1 MGYIREKL
9 TIKGNKGSTE
19 VDAFFDSGSKRTF
32 ILKEKAEPICDIQ
45 YYDEPRLITLADGQ
59 TTVNNIGF
67 CTFETNID
75 DKPIDDSMDVL
86 DVPKTEKNADMYIG
100 VQRCRN
106 LISNYI
112 LATKKAATIS
122 IHPNMILLRIY
133 FNLKPL

>member
-59 TTVNNIGF
+59 TTVNDIGF

-100 VQRCRN
+100 APTLQ
-106 LISNYI
+106 
-112 LATKKAATIS
+112 K
-122 IHPNMILLRIY
+122 
-133 FNLKPL
+133 FNLKLHFSNKKGGDYIDTSEYDSASYLF